1 MNKDYS
7 DILNLPHPV
16 SEKHPRMS
24 LYDRAAQFSP
34 FAALTGYDAA
44 IEETG
49 RFTEERAML
58 DENRKKEL
66 DDKLRALLED
76 KSESRIS
83 ISYYIPDR
91 KKDGGKYAEAI
102 STIVRIDTY
111 RRELM
116 LEDGTKVPFD
126 DIVDI
131 NKVAT
136 DY

>member
-1 MNKDYS
+1 MIKDYS

-83 ISYYIPDR
+83 ISYYIPDK

-102 STIVRIDTY
+102 SKIVRIDAY

-136 DY
+136 DH

>member
-1 MNKDYS
+1 MNKDYR

-83 ISYYIPDR
+83 ISYYIPDK

-102 STIVRIDTY
+102 STIVRIDAY

>member
-83 ISYYIPDR
+83 ISYYIPDK
-91 KKDGGKYAEAI
+91 KKDGGKYAETI
-102 STIVRIDTY
+102 STIVRIDAY

-116 LEDGTKVPFD
+116 LEDGTRVPFD

-131 NKVAT
+131 NKVAI